1 MRSKCVISISHSNY
15 LYKGAGT
22 EKCMRETRNI
32 LISKDI
38 HYLQIFSFEKY
49 SNLYKFSDMSN
60 KVGVNYDDTF
70 LGIYTYSSL
79 LSLLNNVS
87 IENKTEFIGIHI
99 NNVIN
104 HDLCLLKEF
113 IQSIKLPVI
122 VWLHDYSSICDVSPI
137 LLDGN
142 GVCCNNFSK
151 NLSICTKCSKYLNSF
166 EENDVFD
173 FYNQINDSIK
183 HIIAP
188 SESVKRNTLVRYTFW
203 NNKISVRPH
212 LKFSDKVKRKDV
224 SYPIKIAFV
233 GGKYSHKGY
242 REWQELTNVF
252 KDNKNYQ
259 FYYLGSSISDTVDY
273 IKDIRVDVA
282 TQGENAMKNAI
293 RNNNI
298 DIAFLWSKC
307 QETYSYTYYES
318 FCSGARII
326 TNEKSGNIAEQ
337 TIKNK
342 SGLVLENVN
351 ELIELMSNFDEFKKK
366 INSLD
371 GCYFAN
377 YETNDSIEN
386 LVLNG
391 SLYGTAPMKKVKS
404 YKFLMLLYITKNN
417 LIRKKG
423 NNAKK

>member
-1 MRSKCVISISHSNY
+1 M
-15 LYKGAGT
+15 
-22 EKCMRETRNI
+22 
-32 LISKDI
+32 
-38 HYLQIFSFEKY
+38 
-49 SNLYKFSDMSN
+49 
-60 KVGVNYDDTF
+60 
-70 LGIYTYSSL
+70 
-79 LSLLNNVS
+79 
-87 IENKTEFIGIHI
+87 
-99 NNVIN
+99 
-104 HDLCLLKEF
+104 
-113 IQSIKLPVI
+113 
-122 VWLHDYSSICDVSPI
+122 
-137 LLDGN
+137 
-142 GVCCNNFSK
+142 
-151 NLSICTKCSKYLNSF
+151 
-166 EENDVFD
+166 
-173 FYNQINDSIK
+173 
-183 HIIAP
+183 
-188 SESVKRNTLVRYTFW
+188 
-203 NNKISVRPH
+203 
-212 LKFSDKVKRKDV
+212 
-224 SYPIKIAFV
+224 AFV

-242 REWQELTNVF
+242 REWQELTNIF
-252 KDNKNYQ
+252 KNNKNYQ